1 MSIKLQ
7 NKDWAKR
14 KESFLSIQYCDAD
27 AAKVSTVN
35 NAKE

>member
-1 MSIKLQ
+1 MSITLQ
-7 NKDWAKR
+7 NKDWEKR